1 MLGSART
8 DALWWA
14 YSAATG
20 SRGPRSTILFA
31 NEPALATAIG
41 RLVLTGRKRANAA
54 IDGIGATGP
63 TPGRHRVVVDGAGM
77 PLCII
82 RTTKVER
89 RAFADVDEA
98 FAEADGHESLDAW
111 RGAHRVSLLA
121 DGHDVDDATPMLL
134 EWFEVV
140 WPLADDLPH

>member
-14 YSAATG
+14 YAAATG
-20 SRGPRSTILFA
+20 ARGPRSTIAFA
-31 NEPALATAIG
+31 DEPGLATAIG

-63 TPGRHRVVVDGAGM
+63 TPGHHRVVVDGAGM
-77 PLCII
+77 PLCIV

-89 RAFADVDEA
+89 RTFADVDEA
-98 FAEADGHESLDAW
+98 FAEADGHENLNAW

-121 DGHDVDDATPMLL
+121 DGHDVDDTTPMLL